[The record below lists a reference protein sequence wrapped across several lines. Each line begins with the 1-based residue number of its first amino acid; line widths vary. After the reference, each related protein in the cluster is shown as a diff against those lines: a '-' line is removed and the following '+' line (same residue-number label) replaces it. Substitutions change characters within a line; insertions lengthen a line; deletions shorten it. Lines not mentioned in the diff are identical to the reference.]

1 MRIAS
6 FIILLLI
13 STLCL
18 AQSSQW
24 AFRLDE
30 DLEGTQGQFSND
42 ITTDDQG
49 NAYIVGYFLGQVDF
63 DPGVGTAIF
72 DAGGQPTGY
81 LASYD
86 EDGNHRFS
94 IAFNTSSQATVSTVA
109 VDAQGN
115 VFVAGSYSQTL
126 QASVDGLN
134 LGTEAQALFAAKY
147 NVATGSFDWA
157 QSFDASGV
165 VSIGGIDTDGTDF
178 YMTGGFTGDLTIFE
192 NTYSSMATDM
202 YFMVL
207 SGSDGS
213 LSREEQVYGGN
224 DDQVAL
230 DIVVST
236 TGDYFLAGYFKTTI
250 NFDQTPLTGG
260 NENGFLVHFGPDG
273 SFQQNVAINGNDIQY
288 ATSLGLDG
296 EGNVLLGGE
305 YKAIADFGGIQ
316 LPQLGADFDLFVAKY
331 SSSLEIIW
339 AKAFGSSNRDF
350 AKGIAADAANN
361 IYFSGDFEATIDLD
375 PGVGTSNVVPFKKD
389 IFVTILDTD
398 GEFKLGYQVGG
409 GDSETA
415 GAGLALGSQDAV
427 LIHGQFNTS
436 AVDFDPSEAEL
447 LLSPQGDFDVFLQ
460 NVQPSDLVAP
470 VVTVNSLAISN
481 SNPTLTG
488 TVDDPTASIIV
499 SVNAIDYEAENT
511 GAAWNVT
518 VENSLEDGIYDVSV
532 SATDSAGNEG
542 TDATQDE
549 LTIDTTA
556 PTVAV
561 DALTLNDNTPTL
573 TGTIDDA
580 SASIVVTIDGMD
592 YEATNN
598 GASWTVTVENV
609 LADGTY
615 DVAVTATDAVGNE
628 GTDVT
633 QDELTIDTTAPT
645 VAVDGLTTNDNTPT
659 LTGTIDDASASII
672 VTVDGVDYEATN
684 NGASWTVTV
693 ENALADGTYDVSVAG
708 TDAVGNEG
716 TDATQDE
723 LTIDTTAPAVVVD
736 ALTTNDNTPTLT
748 GTIDDASAS
757 IIATVDGIDYEAT
770 NNGASWIVTV
780 ENALADGT
788 YDVSVGGTDAVGNE
802 GTDTTQD
809 ELTID
814 TTAPAVVVD
823 ALTTNDITPTLTGTI
838 DDASA
843 SIIATVDGIDYEATN
858 NGASWTVEV
867 ENALA
872 DGTYDAAV
880 TATDAVGNEG
890 TDATQDELTIDTTAP
905 AVAVDALTTN
915 DNTPTLT
922 GTIDDAS
929 ASIIATVDGID
940 YEATNNGASWTVTVE
955 NALADGTYDVAVT
968 ATDAVGNEG
977 TDATQDE
984 LTIDTTAPAI
994 AVDALTSNDN
1004 TPTLTGTIDDASAS
1018 IIVTVDGVDYEATN
1032 NGASWTVTV
1041 ENALADG
1048 TYDVSVAGT
1057 DAVGNEGTDATQ
1069 DELTIDTTVPEVV
1082 VDALTTND
1090 NTPTL
1095 TGTIDDATASIL
1107 VTVDGVDYEATNNGA
1122 SWTVTVE
1129 SALADG
1135 TYDVSVSVTDAVGN
1149 EGTDATQDE
1158 LMVDATAPVVTI
1170 DPLNSSDNT
1179 PQLTGTVD
1187 DGNSSVLVTVSSQ
1200 EYAAV
1205 VDGAI
1210 WTVQVAQPLDDGTY
1224 NVIVEATDALG
1235 NVGTDNSTDE
1245 LVLAGAN
1252 SIPTVTIASLETFNF
1267 TPGLTGEIN
1276 DPEATISVLIDGK
1289 SYDAINNGDGS
1300 WTLPEAVIDPLE
1312 VGAYDVNV
1320 SATNL
1325 SDLVGTDNTGDEVT
1339 ILPTIPVLNEATEVT
1354 LSSFNISWQKVEG
1367 GVDRYVLQVSDD
1379 SDFSNIVGS
1388 YQSLADDNPAQTVEG
1403 LNYATTYFSRIRVS
1417 FNSGVVSDY
1426 SNTVSARTLLDGNT
1440 QLDSTALVA
1449 IYDETDGDSWTNN
1462 TNWKQGRLE
1471 TWFGVTV
1478 ENGRVIA
1485 LNLASNNLTGA
1496 VLEVVG
1502 GLGALKELDLSNNDL
1517 TDFGNVNQLAS
1528 LETVDVS
1535 GNRLAFGALQ
1545 NLQNTGAAITYNNPG
1560 ELLESLAVLREQG
1573 SPYEMD
1579 RVVTGVGNTYQWY
1592 KDSTMIAHF
1601 NGGFTIDVDSFD
1613 QEGTYYAE
1621 VRNADFPDLV
1631 LVTAP
1636 IALKVSSL
1644 ERDRESLR
1652 ALYQATNG
1660 PEWTNNTNW
1669 DDNPNVI
1676 TWEGVIVGENRVI
1689 GLRLPGNN
1697 LRGEIPNE
1705 LLDIVNLEFL
1715 DLSGNAISR
1724 IPDLRSLSKLTA
1736 PDVSSNLLDFDDLEL
1751 NLEIP
1756 SIYYANQKIDGEP
1769 TETKLA
1775 RGTSF
1780 TLSANVGG
1788 TANSYQWYYK
1798 GANDEGAIDGAKS
1811 ATYDI
1816 NEIDYDNMGEYWVE
1830 VTNPLV
1836 PGLRL
1841 TTAPQKVLATTEMVF
1856 SPTYRD
1862 ATGST
1867 VGLDEGEGYLL
1878 KVKEG
1883 AAYDTLD
1890 AQAVTAAG
1898 LLFEDVVLGDYVV
1911 AVRTD
1916 TLLIRGSGGMIDSV
1930 RLLPTYFQNALFW
1943 EEATVLQVRGAVEEE
1958 LKMERR
1964 PVNVEV
1970 GQNQVL
1976 LTVESDFADLS
1987 GEEGKMLTRRKVK
2000 RAGCSLR
2007 RRRRA
2012 TGGRGFSEED
2022 EYELIAYRETDD
2034 NGQVTFGELPD
2045 GYYRLNIE
2053 YPGIPMDPNS
2063 FIEFEIGEG
2072 GLEENTL
2079 TLEATVDEVGISVE
2093 LVEVLSSPRDF
2104 TVDMEIYPN
2113 PVASE
2118 LFINYSSRSA
2128 AHMTLRLVDMQ
2139 GRTMLHEAL
2148 QPSSNGSIS
2157 LDVRALNAGMYFL
2170 SFFDHQKGTLIA
2182 SHKIIVSRH

>member
-30 DLEGTQGQFSND
+30 DLAGTQGQFSND

-86 EDGNHRFS
+86 ADGNHRFS
-94 IAFNTSSQATVSTVA
+94 IAFNTSSQAAVNNVA

-115 VFVAGSYSQTL
+115 VFVAGSYNQTL

-147 NVATGSFDWA
+147 NVAMGSFDWA

-165 VSIGGIDTDGTDF
+165 ANIGGIDTDGTDC

-192 NTYSSMATDM
+192 NTYSSLATDM

-207 SGSDGS
+207 SGNDGS
-213 LSREEQVYGGN
+213 LKREERIYGGN

-230 DIVVST
+230 DIAVST
-236 TGDYFLAGYFKTTI
+236 TGDYFVAGYFKTVL

-273 SFQQNVAINGNDIQY
+273 SFQENVAINGNDIQY
-288 ATSLGLDG
+288 GTSLAIDS

-305 YKAIADFGGIQ
+305 YKAVADFGGILLSQ
-316 LPQLGADFDLFVAKY
+316 VGSDFDLFVAKY

-339 AKAFGSSNRDF
+339 AKAFGSVNRDF
-350 AKGIAADAANN
+350 ARGIAADAANN
-361 IYFSGDFEATIDLD
+361 VYFSGDFEATIDLD
-375 PGVGTSNVVPFKKD
+375 PGVGTSNFTAFKKD
-389 IFVTILDTD
+389 IFVTILDTNGD
-398 GEFKLGYQVGG
+398 FKLGYQVGG
-409 GDSETA
+409 GDSETSA
-415 GAGLALGSQDAV
+415 AGLALGSQDAV

-447 LLSPQGDFDVFLQ
+447 LLSPQGDFDVFIQ
-460 NVQPSDLVAP
+460 NVQPLDLVAP
-470 VVTVNSLAISN
+470 VVTVNSLVTSN
-481 SNPTLTG
+481 S
-488 TVDDPTASIIV
+488 
-499 SVNAIDYEAENT
+499 
-511 GAAWNVT
+511 
-518 VENSLEDGIYDVSV
+518 
-532 SATDSAGNEG
+532 
-542 TDATQDE
+542 
-549 LTIDTTA
+549 
-556 PTVAV
+556 
-561 DALTLNDNTPTL
+561 TPAL

-580 SASIVVTIDGMD
+580 AASIVV
-592 YEATNN
+592 
-598 GASWTVTVENV
+598 S
-609 LADGTY
+609 
-615 DVAVTATDAVGNE
+615 
-628 GTDVT
+628 
-633 QDELTIDTTAPT
+633 
-645 VAVDGLTTNDNTPT
+645 
-659 LTGTIDDASASII
+659 
-672 VTVDGVDYEATN
+672 
-684 NGASWTVTV
+684 
-693 ENALADGTYDVSVAG
+693 
-708 TDAVGNEG
+708 
-716 TDATQDE
+716 
-723 LTIDTTAPAVVVD
+723 
-736 ALTTNDNTPTLT
+736 
-748 GTIDDASAS
+748 
-757 IIATVDGIDYEAT
+757 VDGIDYEAE
-770 NNGASWIVTV
+770 NAGAVWAVTV
-780 ENALADGT
+780 ENGLADGT
-788 YDVSVGGTDAVGNE
+788 YDISVAA
-802 GTDTTQD
+802 TDT
-809 ELTID
+809 
-814 TTAPAVVVD
+814 
-823 ALTTNDITPTLTGTI
+823 
-838 DDASA
+838 
-843 SIIATVDGIDYEATN
+843 
-858 NGASWTVEV
+858 
-867 ENALA
+867 
-872 DGTYDAAV
+872 
-880 TATDAVGNEG
+880 VGNEG

-929 ASIIATVDGID
+929 ASIIVTVDGMDYEAENAGAVWTVTIENALADGIYGASVAATDGVGNEGTDATQDELAIDTAAPTVTIDALTANDNTPTLTGTINDASASIIVTVDGVDYEAENAGAVWTVTVGVLADGTYDVAVTATDAVGNEGNDATQDELAIDTTAPAVAVDALTTNDNTPTLTGTIDDASASIIVTVDGID

-955 NALADGTYDVAVT
+955 NALADGTYDISVAATDALGNEGVDATQDELAIDTTAPAVAVDALT
-968 ATDAVGNEG
+968 TNDNTPTLTGTINDASASIIVTVDGVDYEAANNGATWTVTVENALAHGTYDVSVSATDAVGNEG

-984 LTIDTTAPAI
+984 LTIDTTAPAV
-994 AVDALTSNDN
+994 AVDALTTNDN
-1004 TPTLTGTIDDASAS
+1004 TPTLTGTIDDATAS

-1032 NGASWTVTV
+1032 NGATWTVTVENATADGTYDVAVAGTDAVGNEGTDATQDELTIDTAAPAVAVDALTTNDNTPTLTGTIDDAAASILVTVDGVDYEATNNGATWTVTV

-1069 DELTIDTTVPEVV
+1069 EELTIDTAAPAVA

-1095 TGTIDDATASIL
+1095 TGTIDDAAASIL
-1107 VTVDGVDYEATNNGA
+1107 VTVDGVEYEATNNGA
-1122 SWTVTVE
+1122 TWTLTVE
-1129 SALADG
+1129 NVLADG
-1135 TYDVSVSVTDAVGN
+1135 TYDVSVAATDAVGN

-1158 LMVDATAPVVTI
+1158 LMIDATAPVVTI

-1187 DGNSSVLVTVSSQ
+1187 EGNSSVLVTVSGQ

-1205 VDGAI
+1205 VDGSI
-1210 WTVQVAQPLDDGTY
+1210 WTALVSQPLEDGTY
-1224 NVIVEATDALG
+1224 NVVVEATDAFG
-1235 NVGTDNSTDE
+1235 NMGIDNSTNE

-1252 SIPTVTIASLETFNF
+1252 SIPTVTIESLETFNF
-1267 TPGLTGEIN
+1267 TPGLTGEID
-1276 DPEATISVLIDGK
+1276 DPAATISILIDGK

-1300 WTLPEAVIDPLE
+1300 WTLPEDVIDPLE

-1325 SDLVGTDNTGDEVT
+1325 SDLVGTDNTGDEVN
-1339 ILPTIPVLNEATEVT
+1339 ILPSTAVLNEATEVT
-1354 LSSFNISWQKVEG
+1354 LSSFNISWQQVEG
-1367 GVDRYVLQVSDD
+1367 GVDRYTLQVSDD
-1379 SDFSNIVGS
+1379 SDFSDIVAT
-1388 YQSLADDNPAQTVEG
+1388 YQSLANDNPAQTVEG
-1403 LNYATTYFSRIRVS
+1403 LNYGTTYFTRIRVS

-1426 SNTVSARTLLDGNT
+1426 SNTVSARTLLDGDT
-1440 QLDSTALVA
+1440 KLDSTALVA
-1449 IYDETDGDSWTNN
+1449 IYDETNGDSWTNN
-1462 TNWKQGRLE
+1462 TNWKRGRLE

-1485 LNLASNNLTGA
+1485 LDLASNDLTGA
-1496 VLEVVG
+1496 ILEIVG
-1502 GLGALKELDLSNNDL
+1502 GLGALKDLDLSNNNL
-1517 TDFGNVNQLAS
+1517 TDFGNINQLAS
-1528 LETVDVS
+1528 LETIDVS

-1545 NLQNTGAAITYNNPG
+1545 NLQNTGAEVIYENPG
-1560 ELLESLAVLREQG
+1560 ELLESVTVLREQG

-1579 RVVTGVGNTYQWY
+1579 RLVTGVGNTYQWY

-1601 NGGFTIDVDSFD
+1601 NGRFTIDVDSFD

-1636 IALKVSSL
+1636 IVLKVSSL

-1652 ALYQATNG
+1652 ALYHATNG
-1660 PEWTNNTNW
+1660 PEWTNNANW
-1669 DDNPNVI
+1669 DDNPNVV

-1697 LRGEIPNE
+1697 LQGGIPDE

-1736 PDVSSNLLDFDDLEL
+1736 PDVSSNLLDFGDLEL

-1769 TETKLA
+1769 LETKLA
-1775 RGTSF
+1775 RGTDF

-1798 GANDEGAIDGAKS
+1798 GANNEGPIDGAKS
-1811 ATYDI
+1811 ATYEI

-1841 TTAPQKVLATTEMVF
+1841 TTVPQKVLATTEMVF

-1867 VGLDEGEGYLL
+1867 VSLGEGEGYLL
-1878 KVKEG
+1878 KVKQG

-1890 AQAVTAAG
+1890 TQEVTAAG

-1943 EEATVLQVRGAVEEE
+1943 EEATVLEVRDAVEEE

-1976 LTVESDFADLS
+1976 LMVESDFADLS

-2012 TGGRGFSEED
+2012 TGGRGFNEQD

-2118 LFINYSSRSA
+2118 LFIKYSSGSA
-2128 AHMTLRLVDMQ
+2128 AHMTLRLVDMR
-2139 GRTMLHEAL
+2139 GKTVLHKAL
-2148 QPSSNGSIS
+2148 QPSSNGAIS
-2157 LDVRALNAGMYFL
+2157 LDVRALNPGMYFL
-2170 SFFDHQKGTLIA
+2170 SFIDHQKGTLIA